1 MKRTILILIA
11 CAVVFVATR
20 RIVQFFGENAS
31 TLASKTPS
39 SDLQQTLTRPIQPQ
53 PLITSLPPLTNL
65 VLRTSQP
72 STPPRI
78 RHAQQEI
85 QPAKSPAPSP
95 APQQRTGKAP
105 RQDPMARVALSL
117 VGVDPSAEEYW
128 AMAINDPSL
137 SDNEREDLIEDLNE
151 EGFEDPKNPT
161 LDELPLIINRLQ
173 IIEDYAPSAMDEV
186 NARSFAEAY
195 KDLFNMY
202 VRLTGQPAQ

>member
-1 MKRTILILIA
+1 MKRAILILIA

-20 RIVQFFGENAS
+20 KTVQYFGETFSGFGFKAP
-31 TLASKTPS
+31 TLQV
-39 SDLQQTLTRPIQPQ
+39 QQTRPIQPQ

-65 VLRTSQP
+65 TLRPPPPAIQP
-72 STPPRI
+72 APPAR
-78 RHAQQEI
+78 AQQEFQI
-85 QPAKSPAPSP
+85 TKISAPSP

-117 VGVDPSAEEYW
+117 VGVDSGAEEYW

-137 SDNEREDLIEDLNE
+137 SDGEREDLIEDLNE

-161 LDELPLIINRLQ
+161 IDELPLILNRLQ

-202 VRLTGQPAQ
+202 VRLTGQQPP

>member
-1 MKRTILILIA
+1 
-11 CAVVFVATR
+11 
-20 RIVQFFGENAS
+20 
-31 TLASKTPS
+31 
-39 SDLQQTLTRPIQPQ
+39 
-53 PLITSLPPLTNL
+53 
-65 VLRTSQP
+65 
-72 STPPRI
+72 
-78 RHAQQEI
+78 
-85 QPAKSPAPSP
+85 
-95 APQQRTGKAP
+95 
-105 RQDPMARVALSL
+105 MARVALGL

-202 VRLTGQPAQ
+202 VRLTGQPTQ

>member
-11 CAVVFVATR
+11 CALVFIATR
-20 RIVQFFGENAS
+20 RTVQFFGETVSSVGFKA
-31 TLASKTPS
+31 PS
-39 SDLQQTLTRPIQPQ
+39 LEVQQPHPIQPQ

-65 VLRTSQP
+65 VLRTPQR
-72 STPPRI
+72 TPP
-78 RHAQQEI
+78 AQPPRKDLQLTK
-85 QPAKSPAPSP
+85 AVAPSP
-95 APQQRTGKAP
+95 SPQQRTGKAP

-117 VGVDPSAEEYW
+117 VGVDPNAEEYW

-137 SDNEREDLIEDLNE
+137 SANEREDLIEDLNE

-161 LDELPLIINRLQ
+161 VDELPLIINRLQ

-195 KDLFNMY
+195 KDLVNMY
-202 VRLTGQPAQ
+202 VRLTGQNPE